1 MFTLNR
7 KGATTIVDGVLLSY
21 LIEDDME
28 DPEVPTEHLH
38 EEIHHHAEHSREK
51 WVLGVALSSALLA
64 GFAAV
69 CSLMA
74 GHHANEAMIAQIES
88 TDQWGYYQSKGIKE
102 TALTSKAEI
111 LDALDNRDDV
121 ILGLLTGNVEPG
133 ARIKL
138 TAAGIDPDRFKINA
152 FGSDHEHR
160 PELPA
165 IAQRRAG
172 ETLGLAIA
180 GDRVV
185 VIGDTPADIECGR
198 SLGAKAIGVA
208 SGHYTVEQL
217 QAHRPY
223 AVFASLRETSKVLE
237 TILNA

>member
-21 LIEDDME
+21 LIEDVME

-38 EEIHHHAEHSREK
+38 EELHHHAEHTRER

-74 GHHANEAMIAQIES
+74 GHHANEAMMSQIES

-111 LDALDNRDDV
+111 LDALGKPVSGADKEKVAQYQRDKEQ
-121 ILGLLTGNVEPG
+121 IE
-133 ARIKL
+133 KK
-138 TAAGIDPDRFKINA
+138 AGELEKDAQTHLRT
-152 FGSDHEHR
+152 HEV
-160 PELPA
+160 LASAVTMFQIA
-165 IAQRRAG
+165 IAVGAISVLIRSR
-172 ETLGLAIA
+172 TFWLVSLAVGVVGIA
-180 GDRVV
+180 FLIQSFFTAV
-185 VIGDTPADIECGR
+185 
-198 SLGAKAIGVA
+198 
-208 SGHYTVEQL
+208 GH
-217 QAHRPY
+217 
-223 AVFASLRETSKVLE
+223 
-237 TILNA
+237 